1 MKYNQVVPGT
11 FLQRPNRFIAHVLIN
26 GKEEVC
32 HVKNTGRCRELL
44 IPGCTVYCAVSDNP
58 QRKTKYDLIAVEK
71 RVTYPTITK
80 QQDLPAATTTSS
92 EAIETNDASN
102 SKTGP
107 GSSHVLLVNMDSQA
121 PNAAV
126 KEWLQSGA
134 SPFENIDFLKPEYK
148 YGNSRFDF
156 YLECKTE
163 TKRTGVSSNSTE
175 KTEAMPVPT
184 ENEITHPRKI
194 FLEVKG
200 VTLEDNGVVLFPDAP
215 TERGVKHVRELIR
228 CLEEGFETY
237 VLFVV
242 QMEHALYFIP
252 NRKTHPQFADAL
264 CDAQKAG
271 VQLLAYTCKV
281 TPDEMKIDKEL
292 KISL

>member
-11 FLQRPNRFIAHVLIN
+11 FLQRPNRFIAHVLIS

-71 RVTYPTITK
+71 NIESQTIFANAGIPSQRVKSTP
-80 QQDLPAATTTSS
+80 
-92 EAIETNDASN
+92 EAHST
-102 SKTGP
+102 
-107 GSSHVLLVNMDSQA
+107 LLVNMDSQA

-134 SPFENIDFLKPEYK
+134 SPFGNIDYIKPEYK

-163 TKRTGVSSNSTE
+163 TKRTGTAP
-175 KTEAMPVPT
+175 TPT
-184 ENEITHPRKI
+184 ENETTRSRKI

-200 VTLEDNGVVLFPDAP
+200 VTLENNGVVLFPDAP

-228 CLEEGFETY
+228 CREEGFETY
-237 VLFVV
+237 VLFVI
-242 QMEHALYFIP
+242 QMERALYFTP

-264 CDAQKAG
+264 CDAQNAG
-271 VQLLAYTCKV
+271 VHLLAFTCKV

-292 KISL
+292 KVRL

>member
-1 MKYNQVVPGT
+1 MKYNQVVPGI
-11 FLQRPNRFIAHVLIN
+11 FLQRPNRFIAHILIN
-26 GKEEVC
+26 GKEEIC

-71 RVTYPTITK
+71 SIENQIVFANAGIPSQHVKSTP
-80 QQDLPAATTTSS
+80 
-92 EAIETNDASN
+92 EAHST
-102 SKTGP
+102 
-107 GSSHVLLVNMDSQA
+107 LLVNMDSQA

-126 KEWLQSGA
+126 KEWLRSGA
-134 SPFENIDFLKPEYK
+134 SPFGKIDFLKPEYK

-156 YLECKTE
+156 YLEC
-163 TKRTGVSSNSTE
+163 NS
-175 KTEAMPVPT
+175 
-184 ENEITHPRKI
+184 RKI

-228 CLEEGFETY
+228 CHEEGFETY

-242 QMEHALYFIP
+242 QMERAMYFTP

-264 CDAQKAG
+264 CEAQNAG

-281 TPDEMKIDKEL
+281 TPDEMKIYKEL